1 MNNVDADIKKFV
13 ELIDQAIYVVELIR
27 IDNICSPGNEWIANS
42 AEETIDILT
51 RFKDS
56 ALNNEILRISKK
68 DVPSGT
74 GLGLSRG
81 VGEWS
86 SGEVLL
92 ESIYK
97 IENFYRYVL

>member
-1 MNNVDADIKKFV
+1 MKIPVR
-13 ELIDQAIYVVELIR
+13 QAINGLQARQKKI
-27 IDNICSPGNEWIANS
+27 
-42 AEETIDILT
+42 IDILT
-51 RFKDS
+51 RFQGS
-56 ALNNEILRISKK
+56 ALNNKILRISKK

-86 SGEVLL
+86 SDEVLL

-97 IENFYRYVL
+97 IENFYRYLL